1 LEEIWH
7 GQGGILVEMANLVLP
22 YLNESET
29 IHQEKIRYIYHRW
42 KETKEEE
49 IKETK
54 EEEIKEIK
62 EEEIKETKEEIKKEI
77 KETKEEIKKE
87 VKETTN
93 LIKTIISRA
102 RMVEDGVHNPA
113 DKFPDFIKEALMAKG
128 NPIMIR
134 SIRPDAHLSHM
145 EPRSPLW
152 RQR

>member
-1 LEEIWH
+1 MGAYAGLGRVSVKPTTFEEYSKIKL
-7 GQGGILVEMANLVLP
+7 GERNAKTLKRLGIKP
-22 YLNESET
+22 
-29 IHQEKIRYIYHRW
+29 
-42 KETKEEE
+42 
-49 IKETK
+49 
-54 EEEIKEIK
+54 
-62 EEEIKETKEEIKKEI
+62 
-77 KETKEEIKKE
+77 
-87 VKETTN
+87 

-152 RQR
+152 RERRGFFQSSSFSSFMNGTMTVPIKSPIFSVLLPPMRMVTPLSSPG